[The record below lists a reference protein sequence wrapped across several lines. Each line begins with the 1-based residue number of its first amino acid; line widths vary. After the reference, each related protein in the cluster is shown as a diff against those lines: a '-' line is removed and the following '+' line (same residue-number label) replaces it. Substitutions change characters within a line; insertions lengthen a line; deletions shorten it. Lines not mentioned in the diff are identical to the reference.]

1 MEKICSDNMLQIYK
15 LIPYHVK
22 NLILSSKYFYN
33 IFKNN
38 KKNICT
44 GNYILSSIQETMIND
59 MITYTNTPHTEPL
72 IVQSNISTGKTAT
85 ILAFSMKYNGTV
97 VIMVPRTILNHWL
110 EETIKMYGKHDQ
122 IEIIHPQYD
131 KIVYNQCSKHHFNPS
146 SIGKKIIIISS
157 SIKTNIHTITN
168 HSLVIMD
175 EVHKL
180 GTKIYNNNKFI
191 GLSAS
196 RTAWSHAHK
205 KIYMHEEQ
213 LPSVKPYHMVI
224 NSLHINNAILKI
236 KNRTQGPYLLLC
248 HENLKPLINTKYIE
262 YNCDS
267 HHKMKKDDLLLL
279 YPNKYATGTNL
290 NYIQCIIFLYPIN
303 HLQETIIQSIGRVT
317 RTTNY
322 HKKISMYYIHH
333 NQEEVI
339 YCKSIVNE
347 NEILNFCHLHQLAM
361 IKNRRDKNFLIDII
375 KQLLKIYSDDIL
387 VKINPLY
394 YTCLLRIQ
402 KKDFDKINQL
412 ISHDLNCDIA
422 IINNIIK

>member
-15 LIPYHVK
+15 LIPHHVK

-44 GNYILSSIQETMIND
+44 GNYILSSIQETMIDD

-72 IVQSNISTGKTAT
+72 IIQSNISTGKTAT

-110 EETIKMYGKHDQ
+110 EETIKMYSKNEQ
-122 IEIIHPQYD
+122 IQIIHPQYD
-131 KIVYNQCSKHHFNPS
+131 KVIYNQCYKHHFNPI
-146 SIGKKIIIISS
+146 SIDKKIIIVSS
-157 SIKTNIHTITN
+157 SIKTNIHTITQ

-196 RTAWSHAHK
+196 HASWAHAQK
-205 KIYMHEEQ
+205 NIYMHEEE
-213 LPSVKPYHMVI
+213 LPNVKSYHMI
-224 NSLHINNAILKI
+224 DSFNINNTILKI
-236 KNRTQGPYLLLC
+236 KKTTQGPYLLLC
-248 HENLKPLINTKYIE
+248 HEKLKSLINTRYIE
-262 YNCDS
+262 YNCDT
-267 HHKMKKDDLLLL
+267 HNKMENDDLLLL
-279 YPNKYATGTNL
+279 YPNKYATGINL

-322 HKKISMYYIHH
+322 HKRISLYMIHH
-333 NQEEVI
+333 NQEEII

-347 NEILNFCHLHQLAM
+347 NEVLNFCHRHKLSM
-361 IKNRRDKNFLIDII
+361 IKNRRDKIFLIDII
-375 KQLLKIYSDDIL
+375 KQLLKIYTYDVL
-387 VKINPLY
+387 VKLNPLY

-402 KKDFDKINQL
+402 KKDFDKINHMITQ
-412 ISHDLNCDIA
+412 DLNCDVA